1 MAEKKKASRGSEIWQ
16 IFFPALVGLILVGLI
31 CAWIVIGVS
40 PGNIS
45 RFAEISTVLLVIPV
59 LFFSLFTL
67 ILLGLLVYLIQ
78 RLILVIPP
86 FTTRVVEFLERIQ
99 EAVQNISERIIKPFS
114 QPASVITGIRNMFTK
129 KGIRYR
135 IE

>member
-1 MAEKKKASRGSEIWQ
+1 MAEKKKASRGSEFWQ
-16 IFFPALVGLILVGLI
+16 IFFPALAGLILVGLI
-31 CAWIVIGVS
+31 CAWIVVGVS

-59 LFFSLFTL
+59 LFFSIFTL

-86 FTTRVVEFLERIQ
+86 FTAQVVEFLENIQ